1 MWNVIRAQLYQLKS
15 DIVVWGVTILALFVM
30 FVINLDAFDMKMTG
44 SEATAYMG
52 ESMCILV
59 GLLIIMVIVAN
70 VMGKDFLDKTL
81 NYEVLSGHTRK
92 DVFFGRLFVAAVV
105 GILCSFLIIISV
117 PVVLTIMN
125 GWGNAM
131 ELQGVLI
138 RLGLILVT
146 LFRICCEL
154 AFLTTLAKNPYI
166 TYLVAIV
173 LSEVQIILSTA
184 QGQYSDFETSPLLPV
199 SNCLNLFT
207 FQDWTTFFLDEK
219 DQIFYSSAVTSEMML
234 WTLIPSIVIGI
245 VMILLTYVFFQ
256 HDDLN

>member
-1 MWNVIRAQLYQLKS
+1 MWNVIRAQLYQLKR
-15 DIVVWGVTILALFVM
+15 DFVVWGVTILALFMM
-30 FVINLDAFDMKMTG
+30 FVINLDAFDMDMTG

-59 GLLIIMVIVAN
+59 GLLIMMIIVAN

-92 DVFFGRLFVAAVV
+92 DVFFGRFMVAMTAS
-105 GILCSFLIIISV
+105 ILCAFLIIISV
-117 PVVLTIMN
+117 PAVLTIMN
-125 GWGNAM
+125 GWGNTM
-131 ELQGVLI
+131 EFHGVLI
-138 RLGLILVT
+138 RFGLILIT
-146 LFRICCEL
+146 LFRISCEL

-184 QGQYSDFETSPLLPV
+184 QSQYSDFETSPLLPV

-207 FQDWTTFFLDEK
+207 FQDWTTFFLDET
-219 DQIFYSSAVTSEMML
+219 DQIFYSSAVTSEMVL
-234 WTLIPSIVIGI
+234 WTLIPSIVIGV
-245 VMILLTYVFFQ
+245 VMLLLTYVFFR